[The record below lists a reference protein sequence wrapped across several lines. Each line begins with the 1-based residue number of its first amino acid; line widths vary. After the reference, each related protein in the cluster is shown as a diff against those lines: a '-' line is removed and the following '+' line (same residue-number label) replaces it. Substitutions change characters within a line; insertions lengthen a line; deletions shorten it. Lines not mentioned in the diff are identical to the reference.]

1 MKKKR
6 VLVGRVPV
14 GSSEIEGKWINSKVT
29 VQEDT
34 GIVGRLRRM
43 QRTLG
48 RHKSRG
54 GRGVHTQEAAQ
65 PDWRKP
71 TEQAD
76 CILRT
81 GMDGEGEA

>member
-6 VLVGRVPV
+6 ILVGRVPV
-14 GSSEIEGKWINSKVT
+14 GSRWINSKVT

-34 GIVGRLRRM
+34 GIVGRLQRM